1 MALVSHDGTPFATTT
16 LLAPSREA
24 RRWGLTGNLE
34 RSFGSRVG
42 RLYDSVG
49 KPAIDFLGAL
59 ILLVVLLPVSIL
71 VALAVRV
78 SLGKDVIYRQR
89 RIGRGGRPFTIYK
102 FRTMHHDRRAAQLPF
117 EGEDRRT
124 CHKRDD
130 DPRHTPLGRFLRRAR
145 LDELPQVWNV
155 LMGQM
160 SLVGPRPE
168 LPHVVARYEPW
179 QHGRHL
185 VRPGLTG
192 MWQVSNRASGLA
204 YEGVDL
210 DIEYVQRLSFL
221 TDCGVL
227 LRTIP
232 VIMRRTGR

>member
-1 MALVSHDGTPFATTT
+1 LT
-16 LLAPSREA
+16 LAADPA
-24 RRWGLTGNLE
+24 MPA
-34 RSFGSRVG
+34 VG
-42 RLYDSVG
+42 RLGRVYDSFV
-49 KPAIDFLGAL
+49 KPAIDFVAAL
-59 ILLVVLLPVSIL
+59 VLLVVLLPVSIL

-78 SLGKDVIYRQR
+78 SLGKGVIYRQR
-89 RIGRGGRPFTIYK
+89 RVGRGGRPFTIYK
-102 FRTMHHDRRAAQLPF
+102 FRTMHHDRRAAQVSF
-117 EGEDRRT
+117 DGVDRRV

-130 DPRHTPLGRFLRRAR
+130 DPRHTPLGRFLRKCR
-145 LDELPQVWNV
+145 LDELPQMWNV

-168 LPHVVARYEPW
+168 LPQVVERYEPW

-192 MWQVSNRASGLA
+192 MWQVSDRASGLA

-210 DIEYVQRLSFL
+210 DIEYVQRLSFW
-221 TDCGVL
+221 TDCAVL

-232 VIMRRTGR
+232 IIVRRTGR

>member
-1 MALVSHDGTPFATTT
+1 MALVSHDGTPFVGAR
-16 LLAPSREA
+16 LLAPSGDSGQ
-24 RRWGLTGNLE
+24 WVVTGDLE
-34 RSFGSRVG
+34 RPAMRRAG
-42 RLYDSVG
+42 RLYDSVA
-49 KPAIDFLGAL
+49 KPVIDFLGAL
-59 ILLVVLLPVSIL
+59 ILLIVLLPVSIV

-78 SLGKDVIYRQR
+78 SLGRDVIYKQR

-102 FRTMHHDRRAAQLPF
+102 FRTMHHDRRAAQVPF
-117 EGEDRRT
+117 AGEDRRV

-130 DPRHTPLGRFLRRAR
+130 DPRHTPLGRLLRKAR

-192 MWQVSNRASGLA
+192 MWQVSDRASGLA
-204 YEGVDL
+204 YEAVDL

-221 TDCGVL
+221 TDCALL
-227 LRTIP
+227 LRTVP
-232 VIMRRTGR
+232 VMLRRTGH